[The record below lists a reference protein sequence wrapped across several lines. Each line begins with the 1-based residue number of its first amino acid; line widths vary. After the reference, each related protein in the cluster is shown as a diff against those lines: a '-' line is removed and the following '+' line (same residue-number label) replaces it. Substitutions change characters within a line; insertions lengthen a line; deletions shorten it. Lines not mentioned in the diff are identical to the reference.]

1 MKITKNNQKE
11 REFIN
16 KLISGSQVVL
26 MRHAESKH
34 NEESKKL
41 ELNEHSD
48 YDFLRNI
55 TSIEQRDATITRV
68 GKEQCKITSKITNE
82 LDVRVVLI
90 SPLRRTLETAYNVFK
105 THPNFDIIYFKIKDF
120 KIKMWIMR

>member
-41 ELNEHSD
+41 ELNEHTD
-48 YDFLRNI
+48 YDFFKEHYKYRTKRCFYHQSRKGTMQNNI
-55 TSIEQRDATITRV
+55 
-68 GKEQCKITSKITNE
+68 KN
-82 LDVRVVLI
+82 
-90 SPLRRTLETAYNVFK
+90 Y
-105 THPNFDIIYFKIKDF
+105 
-120 KIKMWIMR
+120 